1 MLVTRLITGD
11 TAADHSI
18 ENKEMIVIW
27 AFGQVYPE
35 YNHFLLSMD
44 EFNMTQNERFFP
56 VDQLKYHGSKNRGT
70 TALNF
75 FDEDDGKIK
84 RTLQ

>member
-1 MLVTRLITGD
+1 MFVMTGD

-18 ENKEMIVIW
+18 ENKEMMVIW

-35 YNHFLLSMD
+35 YNHFLLPLD
-44 EFNMTQNERFFP
+44 EFSVAQNERFFP

-75 FDEDDGKIK
+75 FDEDNCKLQ
-84 RTLQ
+84 RTLQWTN